1 MSVTT
6 ALNEADD
13 AKVLRIIFSYK
24 RIVSLDGWLDHM
36 MIPYGI
42 NDFVNVLVGDFRS
55 NFDLAEVVANKV
67 TSLSETFACSVRPV
81 YTSYFGIFRTR
92 ISFACDSI

>member
-13 AKVLRIIFSYK
+13 AKVLRIILSYK
-24 RIVSLDGWLDHM
+24 RIASLDGWLDHM

-67 TSLSETFACSVRPV
+67 TSLSETFACSVRRRFV
-81 YTSYFGIFRTR
+81 SYSVARVP
-92 ISFACDSI
+92 SV